1 MKPLVKKTVQVFIS
15 CVPLLASLLWAPAA
29 PVRQSNGCPENS
41 AEVRRTRA
49 NGETVVSCQCIA
61 GFTKYEGRCEPIAK
75 VNALKNAKKIK
86 DAVSQ
91 GQKPPFQPVW
101 DFYQSNRGI
110 AKGFAP
116 EENRCAIVLSLT
128 LGFEPRANEA
138 TLRDLKERKGVI
150 PELAD
155 AEMAKRYY
163 IRAQELANRIQDEW
177 GAPDV
182 IKSTAARTAISKK
195 TGIVFIQDAW
205 LGGSGS
211 MTVDHIDVWDG
222 DKIGAYDSLVPQFE
236 RAKEVWFWPL
246 R

>member
-1 MKPLVKKTVQVFIS
+1 MRSLAMKVFIS
-15 CVPLLASLLWAPAA
+15 CVPLLASLLWAPEGFD
-29 PVRQSNGCPENS
+29 GCPENS
-41 AEVRRTRA
+41 TEVRRTQA
-49 NGETVVSCQCIA
+49 NGEIVVSCQCVA
-61 GFTKYEGRCEPIAK
+61 GFTKYQGRCEPIGK
-75 VNALKNAKKIK
+75 VNALKNAKRIK

-91 GQKPPFQPVW
+91 GQKPAFEPVW

-110 AKGFAP
+110 AKGVAP
-116 EENRCAIVLSLT
+116 EENRCAIVLSMT

-155 AEMAKRYY
+155 AELAKRYY

-177 GAPDV
+177 GAPSV
-182 IKSTAARTAISKK
+182 FKSTEARTSISEKA
-195 TGIVFIQDAW
+195 GIVFIQDAW
-205 LGGSGS
+205 MDGRGG

-222 DKIGAYDSLVPQFE
+222 KRIGAYDSLEPQFE
-236 RAKEVWFWPL
+236 RAKEVWFWGL

>member
-1 MKPLVKKTVQVFIS
+1 MKALVKPAVQLFIS
-15 CVPLLASLLWAPAA
+15 CIPLMVSLLWAP
-29 PVRQSNGCPENS
+29 VVTTQQSDGCPENS
-41 AEVRRTRA
+41 AEVRRTQA
-49 NGETVVSCQCIA
+49 NGETVVSCQCVA
-61 GFTKYEGRCEPIAK
+61 GFTKYQGRCEPIGK

-155 AEMAKRYY
+155 AELAKRYY
-163 IRAQELANRIQDEW
+163 IRAQELANRIEDEW
-177 GAPDV
+177 GAASV
-182 IKSTAARTAISKK
+182 FKSTEARTAIRAK

-205 LGGSGS
+205 MDGRGS

-222 DKIGAYDSLVPQFE
+222 DKIGAYNTLVPQFE